1 MPSEKSRFIQRCVA
15 DVTAQGKELKGAF
28 AICTA
33 QSQKAGYSKPGS
45 AKMTGK
51 GAAREKAFK
60 NADDMQAKSAEYER
74 AVQAGRQEEI
84 SMRSLIRQLEEAK
97 KASEADTQL
106 AKDAGVPVAM
116 YRAARKVAD
125 EVKVDWDAEDRKR
138 YKSVAPKNPSEN
150 SARFRALS
158 AHPTVQSY
166 AKGNSDTANRLRQYQ
181 ETMKAGKFGEAS
193 LVLDLIERGTNL
205 ASTRG
210 AGNADEMLLRIKQGD
225 LTRTLNYAWDMPKG
239 FTGSKWAAQEIRDKK
254 NAGGGGGGAA
264 PSKQRPSWD
273 EAAKKAAETDA
284 AEKKQNA
291 GDFKATSDGK
301 AEVPGPEGQV
311 DGEWRTV
318 RGKRVFF
325 PSDPGDEVP
334 EGPWG
339 GAPWRPGWDKQG
351 RFREPKTDRPQK
363 GQLSLFGKHESMES
377 LFQSIEEGVDEEAG
391 AAKAIADEILR
402 QLGGRRFLVMTGA
415 RNLMSF
421 DKLDDERKWPGL
433 QVQFP
438 QGKAKYM
445 RIALAPS
452 DTYTIQFM
460 TRTGKVAK
468 EMDDI
473 YVDVLQRVVSDYT
486 GLALSL

>member
-1 MPSEKSRFIQRCVA
+1 VA

-74 AVQAGRQEEI
+74 AVQAGRQEAI
-84 SMRSLIRQLEEAK
+84 SMRALIRQLEEAAVWQKDSAGKYERLPSGEERAGDIRSRLRVMSDKAAAQKARDKFDRLMRGMAK
-97 KASEADTQL
+97 K
-106 AKDAGVPVAM
+106 P
-116 YRAARKVAD
+116 AARKHAFIDNIERVFDSFLGDKGFRADKDAVARSKD
-125 EVKVDWDAEDRKR
+125 ADNGSDAILDMQTGEHMSKKQIDQREVRAKQAAKEREADAANREETERKKEALKGGGHVGGEKIFTGKGSGLDKLKVGGPER
-138 YKSVAPKNPSEN
+138 KSVDVGGE
-150 SARFRALS
+150 
-158 AHPTVQSY
+158 
-166 AKGNSDTANRLRQYQ
+166 DT
-181 ETMKAGKFGEAS
+181 M
-193 LVLDLIERGTNL
+193 
-205 ASTRG
+205 
-210 AGNADEMLLRIKQGD
+210 
-225 LTRTLNYAWDMPKG
+225 
-239 FTGSKWAAQEIRDKK
+239 
-254 NAGGGGGGAA
+254 
-264 PSKQRPSWD
+264 
-273 EAAKKAAETDA
+273 
-284 AEKKQNA
+284 
-291 GDFKATSDGK
+291 
-301 AEVPGPEGQV
+301 PGP
-311 DGEWRTV
+311 DGEVEGKWVTL
-318 RGKRVFF
+318 RGKRLFF
-325 PSDPGDEVP
+325 PDNPGDGVP

-339 GAPWRPGWDKQG
+339 GAPWRPGWKGKDGDWKPG
-351 RFREPKTDRPQK
+351 RGVPKQK
-363 GQLSLFGKHESMES
+363 GQLGLFGKHESMES